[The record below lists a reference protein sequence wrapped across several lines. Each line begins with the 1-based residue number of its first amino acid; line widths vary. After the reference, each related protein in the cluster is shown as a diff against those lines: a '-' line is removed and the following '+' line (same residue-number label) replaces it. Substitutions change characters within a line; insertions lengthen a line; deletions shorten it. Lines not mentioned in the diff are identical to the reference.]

1 MVLADFAPY
10 APDEAVAR
18 IEGVFRQAGRQARIG
33 AALFPVDGYDAED
46 LLAAAHG
53 AAHA

>member
-1 MVLADFAPY
+1 VVLADFAPS
-10 APDEAVAR
+10 ALNETKAR
-18 IEGVFRQAGRQARIG
+18 IARVFREAGMGARIG
-33 AALFPVDGYDAED
+33 AALFPVDGSDAED